1 MTVFDITVIIQI
13 HLQYKSNMAPITK
26 FLTKKPSTSNIISKA
41 IKKTQSQRV
50 QLTIP
55 QKVVLLNKLEAGA
68 SVTSLMNEFGVGRST
83 VSEIKHAKD
92 KIRKFAAEIESS
104 SGPLQRKSMRSSK
117 YRELDEA
124 VYKWYVQQRGINVN
138 VRGVE
143 IMAAAESLAQA
154 MGLECKASAGWLWRF
169 RNRHGLKNI
178 KPHGEAGRG
187 GIGVTAAV
195 MSLALDHTG

>member
-1 MTVFDITVIIQI
+1 MTVFGITVIIQI

-41 IKKTQSQRV
+41 IKKTKSQRV
-50 QLTIP
+50 RLTIP

-124 VYKWYVQQRGINVN
+124 VYKWYVQQRGVNVN

-169 RNRHGLKNI
+169 RW
-178 KPHGEAGRG
+178 PH
-187 GIGVTAAV
+187 
-195 MSLALDHTG
+195 SQ